1 MADSANIPKT
11 DQPESQCDS
20 DSSKSSLSV
29 LVPPTTTS
37 EDPVVK
43 QSPVSAMSPSSG
55 RHPVYR
61 GIRCRGGKWVSEIRE
76 PRKTTRIWLGTF
88 PTPEMAAAAYDAAAL
103 ALKGPDVALNF
114 PDSVLNYAIPA
125 NPTAADIRA
134 AAANAAAYVATY
146 RACDGSESSAGGGNS
161 ELPPPAHNTHPE
173 TLTFIDEEEI
183 FDMPNLLA
191 GMAEGM
197 LISPPRMKT
206 DDSPEKTEEGDSLW
220 SYPRN

>member
-1 MADSANIPKT
+1 MADSANIPKN
-11 DQPESQCDS
+11 DQPESHCDS

-29 LVPPTTTS
+29 LVPPTTSS
-37 EDPVVK
+37 EDPLLK
-43 QSPVSAMSPSSG
+43 QSPLAAMSPSSG

-88 PTPEMAAAAYDAAAL
+88 PTPEMAAAAYDVAAL
-103 ALKGPDVALNF
+103 ALKGSDATLNF
-114 PDSVLNYAIPA
+114 PNSVFSYAIPA
-125 NPTAADIRA
+125 NPTPADIRA
-134 AAANAAAYVATY
+134 AAANAAAS
-146 RACDGSESSAGGGNS
+146 RACHGSESSAGGGNP
-161 ELPPPAHNTHPE
+161 ELPPPPNNTPPE
-173 TLTFIDEEEI
+173 TSTFIDEEEI

-206 DDSPEKTEEGDSLW
+206 DDSPEKSVGDSLW

>member
-1 MADSANIPKT
+1 MADSANIPKNH
-11 DQPESQCDS
+11 QPESHCDS
-20 DSSKSSLSV
+20 ASSNKSSLSI
-29 LVPPTTTS
+29 LPPTTSS
-37 EDPVVK
+37 EDPVLK
-43 QSPVSAMSPSSG
+43 HSPVSVMSPSPG

-103 ALKGPDVALNF
+103 ALKGPDATLNF
-114 PDSVLNYAIPA
+114 PDSVLSYAIPA

-134 AAANAAAYVATY
+134 AAANAAASRV
-146 RACDGSESSAGGGNS
+146 SESSGGGGNS
-161 ELPPPAHNTHPE
+161 ELPPPVDNTLPE
-173 TLTFIDEEEI
+173 TSTFIDEEEI
-183 FDMPNLLA
+183 FDMPSLLA
-191 GMAEGM
+191 DMAEGM

-206 DDSPEKTEEGDSLW
+206 DDSPEKTEGDSLW

>member
-1 MADSANIPKT
+1 MADSANIPKN
-11 DQPESQCDS
+11 DQLESHCDS
-20 DSSKSSLSV
+20 DSSNKSSLSI
-29 LVPPTTTS
+29 LPPTTSS
-37 EDPVVK
+37 EDPLPK
-43 QSPVSAMSPSSG
+43 QSPVAIMSPSSG

-88 PTPEMAAAAYDAAAL
+88 PTPEMAAAAYDVAAL
-103 ALKGPDVALNF
+103 ALKGPDATLNF
-114 PDSVLNYAIPA
+114 PDSVLSYAIPA

-134 AAANAAAYVATY
+134 AAANAAAS
-146 RACDGSESSAGGGNS
+146 RASESSAAGGNS
-161 ELPPPAHNTHPE
+161 ELPPPVDNNNNNNNTLPE
-173 TLTFIDEEEI
+173 TSTFMDEEEI

-206 DDSPEKTEEGDSLW
+206 DDSPEKTEGDSLW